1 MSDLDDMIKAAR
13 AVRDRAY
20 AFYSHFPVGAC
31 IQAESGKLYVGCNIE
46 NAAYPHGMCAEAGAI
61 SAMIAGGDR
70 RIRAVVVL
78 AGGAELC
85 SPCGGCRQ
93 QLAEFSK
100 PTTPIH
106 ICGPGRAA
114 SEHDHGRAAAACL
127 RSAQP
132 RRRRAG
138 RRRRGRQIDA

>member
-106 ICGPGRAA
+106 ICGPEGLRQSTTMGELLPLAFGR
-114 SEHDHGRAAAACL
+114 HNLDD
-127 RSAQP
+127 
-132 RRRRAG
+132 
-138 RRRRGRQIDA
+138 DAPDEDEEDDK